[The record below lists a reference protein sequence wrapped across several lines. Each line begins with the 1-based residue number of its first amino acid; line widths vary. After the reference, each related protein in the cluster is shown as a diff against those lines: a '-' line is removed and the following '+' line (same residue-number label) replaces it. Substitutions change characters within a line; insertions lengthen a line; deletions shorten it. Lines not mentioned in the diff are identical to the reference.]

1 MVMVSSRKNISTETP
16 WEPIFGYSRVVRV
29 GPYVYVSGTTAT
41 DKSGNIVG
49 IGNPYMQSI
58 QIIKNIQTALQRVNA
73 SLTDVVRTR
82 IYTTNIN
89 NWEKIGQAHL
99 EFFKEIRPACTLVEV
114 SHLISP
120 EILVEMGS
128 RCSTELSI
136 KLLL

>member
-1 MVMVSSRKNISTETP
+1 MMVSRKNISTETP
-16 WEPIFGYSRVVRV
+16 WEPIFGYSRIVRA

-41 DKSGNIVG
+41 DKSGNLVG

-58 QIIKNIQTALQRVNA
+58 QIIKNIQTALQIVDA

-82 IYTTNIN
+82 IYTTNIS

-120 EILVEMGS
+120 EILAEMEADAIV
-128 RCSTELSI
+128 T
-136 KLLL
+136 

>member
-1 MVMVSSRKNISTETP
+1 MTIGSSEL
-16 WEPIFGYSRVVRV
+16 RV

-41 DKSGNIVG
+41 DKSGNITG

-58 QIIKNIQTALQRVNA
+58 QIIKNIQTALQKVDA
-73 SLTDVVRTR
+73 SLNDVVRTR

-99 EFFKEIRPACTLVEV
+99 EFFREIRPACTLVEV

-120 EILVEMGS
+120 EILVEMEADAMV
-128 RCSTELSI
+128 T
-136 KLLL
+136 

>member
-1 MVMVSSRKNISTETP
+1 MASRKNISTETP
-16 WEPIFGYSRVVRV
+16 WEPIFGYSRIVRV

-41 DKSGNIVG
+41 DKSGNIIG

-58 QIIKNIQTALQRVNA
+58 QIIKNIQTALQKVDA
-73 SLTDVVRTR
+73 SLNDVVRTR

-99 EFFKEIRPACTLVEV
+99 EFFRQIRPACTLVEV

-120 EILVEMGS
+120 EILVEMEADAIV
-128 RCSTELSI
+128 T
-136 KLLL
+136 